1 MEFGGEVDDIS
12 IIKDIRYES
21 NNKVYD
27 SIVQDV
33 DIDVDD
39 ENG

>member
-12 IIKDIRYES
+12 IIKDIRYELY
-21 NNKVYD
+21 NKVYD

-33 DIDVDD
+33 DIDVND

>member
-12 IIKDIRYES
+12 IIKDIRYELY
-21 NNKVYD
+21 NKVYD

-33 DIDVDD
+33 DIDADD